1 MHMTIDNSFKQVYF
15 YEQDYNAKVVALI
28 IPMLLMA
35 LTMMRRALTR
45 GAVKTVVVLN
55 RPSK

>member
-1 MHMTIDNSFKQVYF
+1 MTIDNSFKQVYF